1 MFGSSDPDNPMGG
14 LLGDLMKVIGSGPGS
29 ADSWFE
35 AARTLAFGV
44 ATDGGEDENPDPLVR
59 IAFEELARVAEMHV
73 VEATGIGPASGAG
86 GVSFEAVGP
95 GQWSFRV
102 LEAYRPVLKSMVEAQ
117 QQGAAAVPSSLDLSE
132 LDPDSTGGLG
142 GLLGQFA
149 LTLGPVFLGMQFGS
163 AAGHLARRA
172 FGQYALPLPWP
183 ESSTLLLVPGNVGR
197 FAEDW
202 SLPLQEVQLWV
213 CLRELTMHAVLTRPG
228 VRASLMTLLG
238 DASAHAAAAQRSIVE
253 RLGDGLGDQAALED
267 ALGDP
272 EALLSDLISP
282 EQRSISAA
290 LTAQTTAIGAYV
302 DHITAGIAET
312 LTSSPVGAARGLVP
326 LPDRGGQ
333 GRAGLRRP
341 VRAQRR
347 PGRGRPRARLRD
359 GRAGTGGRERAGP
372 PVGRRARPAD
382 AGRGGRARAVARP
395 HRAAGLNA
403 SRRSGRHDRRPERRS
418 PSDASAH
425 RPGVSCTGWVS
436 PPVAGTRARA
446 VRRPGARRS
455 WRPAGPHS
463 SRARSG

>member
-14 LLGDLMKVIGSGPGS
+14 LLGDLLKVIGSGPGA

-59 IAFEELARVAEMHV
+59 ISFEELARVAELHV
-73 VEATGIGPASGAG
+73 ADATGIAPSTAGG

-117 QQGAAAVPSSLDLSE
+117 QQGAAAVPSSHDLSE
-132 LDPDSTGGLG
+132 LDPDAAGGLG

-172 FGQYALPLPWP
+172 FGQYTLPLPWP
-183 ESSTLLLVPGNVGR
+183 ESATLLLVPGNVAR
-197 FAEDW
+197 FADDW

-213 CLRELTMHAVLTRPG
+213 CLRELTMHAVLTRPA
-228 VRASLMTLLG
+228 VRSSLATLLA

-253 RLGDGLGDQAALED
+253 RLGDGLTDPAALED

-282 EQRSISAA
+282 EQRNISSA

-302 DHITAGIAET
+302 DHVTAGIAET
-312 LTSSPVGAARGLVP
+312 LTSSPAALREAWYRYRIEEGKGEQAFAGLFGLDVGQEEV
-326 LPDRGGQ
+326 DRG
-333 GRAGLRRP
+333 RAF
-341 VRAQRR
+341 VR
-347 PGRGRPRARLRD
+347 GVI
-359 GRAGTGGRERAGP
+359 ERAGEDAL
-372 PVGRRARPAD
+372 ARLWADELNLPTPAEVD
-382 AGRGGRARAVARP
+382 APGLWLARI
-395 HRAAGLNA
+395 GLLN
-403 SRRSGRHDRRPERRS
+403 
-418 PSDASAH
+418 
-425 RPGVSCTGWVS
+425 
-436 PPVAGTRARA
+436 
-446 VRRPGARRS
+446 
-455 WRPAGPHS
+455 
-463 SRARSG
+463 

>member
-1 MFGSSDPDNPMGG
+1 MFGSNDPDNPMGG

-29 ADSWFE
+29 GDSWFE

-73 VEATGIGPASGAG
+73 AEATGISPASGG

-102 LEAYRPVLKSMVEAQ
+102 LDAYRPVLKSMVEAQ

-132 LDPDSTGGLG
+132 LDPDSSGGLS

-163 AAGHLARRA
+163 AAGHLAPRA
-172 FGQYALPLPWP
+172 FGQYALPLPLP
-183 ESSTLLLVPGNVGR
+183 QSSTLVLVPGNVAR
-197 FAEDW
+197 FADDW

-228 VRASLMTLLG
+228 VRSSLTTLLG
-238 DASAHAAAAQRSIVE
+238 DAAAHAATAQRSIVE
-253 RLGDGLGDQAALED
+253 RLGEGIGEGTSLED

-282 EQRSISAA
+282 EQRSISSA

-302 DHITAGIAET
+302 DHVTSTIAET
-312 LTSSPVGAARGLVP
+312 LTSQPAALREAWYRYRIEEGKGEQAFAGLFGLNVGQDEV
-326 LPDRGGQ
+326 DRG
-333 GRAGLRRP
+333 RAFVNGVIDRK
-341 VRAQRR
+341 
-347 PGRGRPRARLRD
+347 G
-359 GRAGTGGRERAGP
+359 
-372 PVGRRARPAD
+372 AD
-382 AGRGGRARAVARP
+382 ALTRLWSDELDLPTPPEVDAPGLWLARI
-395 HRAAGLNA
+395 GLL
-403 SRRSGRHDRRPERRS
+403 D
-418 PSDASAH
+418 
-425 RPGVSCTGWVS
+425 
-436 PPVAGTRARA
+436 
-446 VRRPGARRS
+446 
-455 WRPAGPHS
+455 
-463 SRARSG
+463 

>member
-1 MFGSSDPDNPMGG
+1 MFGSNDPDNPMGG

-29 ADSWFE
+29 GDSWFE

-59 IAFEELARVAEMHV
+59 IAFEELARVAERDV
-73 VEATGIGPASGAG
+73 WEARGSSPPSGAW

-117 QQGAAAVPSSLDLSE
+117 QQGAAALPTALHLSE
-132 LDPDSTGGLG
+132 LVPASSAGLG
-142 GLLGQFA
+142 GLLGRFA
-149 LTLGPVFLGMQFGS
+149 LTLGPVFLGLQVGS

-228 VRASLMTLLG
+228 VRSSLMTLLG
-238 DASAHAAAAQRSIVE
+238 DAAAHAAAAQRSIVE
-253 RLGDGLGDQAALED
+253 RLGEGLGDQVSLEE

-282 EQRSISAA
+282 EQHSISAA
-290 LTAQTTAIGAYV
+290 LTAQTTAISAYV
-302 DHITAGIAET
+302 DHITAGIAES
-312 LTSSPVGAARGLVP
+312 LTSSPSALREAWYRYRIEEEKGEQAFAGLFGLNVGQDEV
-326 LPDRGGQ
+326 DRG
-333 GRAGLRRP
+333 RAFI
-341 VRAQRR
+341 
-347 PGRGRPRARLRD
+347 
-359 GRAGTGGRERAGP
+359 TGVLERAGE
-372 PVGRRARPAD
+372 RALTRLWSDELDLPTPAEVD
-382 AGRGGRARAVARP
+382 APGLWLARI
-395 HRAAGLNA
+395 GLL
-403 SRRSGRHDRRPERRS
+403 D
-418 PSDASAH
+418 
-425 RPGVSCTGWVS
+425 
-436 PPVAGTRARA
+436 
-446 VRRPGARRS
+446 
-455 WRPAGPHS
+455 
-463 SRARSG
+463 

>member
-14 LLGDLMKVIGSGPGS
+14 LLGDLLKVIGSGPG
-29 ADSWFE
+29 AGDSWFE

-44 ATDGGEDENPDPLVR
+44 ATDGGQDENPDPLVR
-59 IAFEELARVAEMHV
+59 IAYEELARVAELHV
-73 VEATGIGPASGAG
+73 ADATGIASAG
-86 GVSFEAVGP
+86 SGSVSFEAVGP

-102 LEAYRPVLKSMVEAQ
+102 LEAYRPVLKSMIEAQ
-117 QQGAAAVPSSLDLSE
+117 QQAAAAVPTSMDLSE
-132 LDPDSTGGLG
+132 LDPDDAGGLG

-183 ESSTLLLVPGNVGR
+183 QSTALLLVPGNVAR

-213 CLRELTMHAVLTRPG
+213 CLRELAMHSVLTRPG
-228 VRASLMTLLG
+228 VRASLTRLLG

-253 RLGDGLGDQAALED
+253 RLGDGLGDPAALED

-282 EQRSISAA
+282 EQRNISSA

-312 LTSSPVGAARGLVP
+312 LTSSPAALREAWYRYRIEEGKGEQAFAGLFGLNVGQDEV
-326 LPDRGGQ
+326 DRG
-333 GRAGLRRP
+333 RTF
-341 VRAQRR
+341 V
-347 PGRGRPRARLRD
+347 
-359 GRAGTGGRERAGP
+359 TGVVERAGEDALARLWGDEEDLPTP
-372 PVGRRARPAD
+372 PEVDAPGLWLARI
-382 AGRGGRARAVARP
+382 
-395 HRAAGLNA
+395 GLL
-403 SRRSGRHDRRPERRS
+403 D
-418 PSDASAH
+418 
-425 RPGVSCTGWVS
+425 
-436 PPVAGTRARA
+436 
-446 VRRPGARRS
+446 
-455 WRPAGPHS
+455 
-463 SRARSG
+463 

>member
-1 MFGSSDPDNPMGG
+1 MFGSNDPDNPMGG
-14 LLGDLMKVIGSGPGS
+14 LLGDLMKVIGSGPG
-29 ADSWFE
+29 AGDSWFE

-73 VEATGIGPASGAG
+73 AEATGISPASGAG

-102 LEAYRPVLKSMVEAQ
+102 LDAYRPVLKSMVEAQ

-132 LDPDSTGGLG
+132 LDPDSAGGLG

-183 ESSTLLLVPGNVGR
+183 ESSTLLLVPGNVSR

-213 CLRELTMHAVLTRPG
+213 CLRELAMHAVLTRPG
-228 VRASLMTLLG
+228 VRNSLTTLLG
-238 DASAHAAAAQRSIVE
+238 DAAAHAAAAQRSIVE
-253 RLGDGLGDQAALED
+253 RLGEGLGDQVSLEE

-290 LTAQTTAIGAYV
+290 LTAQTTAISAYV
-302 DHITAGIAET
+302 DHITAGIAES
-312 LTSSPVGAARGLVP
+312 LTSSPSALREAWYRYRIEEEKGEQAFAGLFGLNVGQDEV
-326 LPDRGGQ
+326 DRG
-333 GRAGLRRP
+333 RAF
-341 VRAQRR
+341 V
-347 PGRGRPRARLRD
+347 
-359 GRAGTGGRERAGP
+359 TGVLERAGESALTRLWSDELDLP
-372 PVGRRARPAD
+372 TPAEVDAPGLWLARI
-382 AGRGGRARAVARP
+382 
-395 HRAAGLNA
+395 GLL
-403 SRRSGRHDRRPERRS
+403 D
-418 PSDASAH
+418 
-425 RPGVSCTGWVS
+425 
-436 PPVAGTRARA
+436 
-446 VRRPGARRS
+446 
-455 WRPAGPHS
+455 
-463 SRARSG
+463 

>member
-29 ADSWFE
+29 GDSWFE

-44 ATDGGEDENPDPLVR
+44 ATDDGQDENPDPLVR

-73 VEATGIGPASGAG
+73 AEATGISTASGG

-102 LEAYRPVLKSMVEAQ
+102 LDAYRPVLRSMVEAQ

-132 LDPDSTGGLG
+132 LDPDSSGGLG

-183 ESSTLLLVPGNVGR
+183 ESSSLLLVPGNVGR

-228 VRASLMTLLG
+228 VRKSLMTLLA
-238 DASAHAAAAQRSIVE
+238 DASAHAAASQRSIVE
-253 RLGDGLGDQAALED
+253 RLGEGLGDQVSLEE

-282 EQRSISAA
+282 EQHNISAA

-302 DHITAGIAET
+302 DHITAGIAES
-312 LTSSPVGAARGLVP
+312 LTSSPSALREAWYRYRIEEGKGEQAFAGLFGLNVGQEEV
-326 LPDRGGQ
+326 DRG
-333 GRAGLRRP
+333 RAF
-341 VRAQRR
+341 V
-347 PGRGRPRARLRD
+347 
-359 GRAGTGGRERAGP
+359 TGVLERADESALTRLWSDELDLPTPAEVDAPGLWL
-372 PVGRRARPAD
+372 ARI
-382 AGRGGRARAVARP
+382 
-395 HRAAGLNA
+395 GLL
-403 SRRSGRHDRRPERRS
+403 D
-418 PSDASAH
+418 
-425 RPGVSCTGWVS
+425 
-436 PPVAGTRARA
+436 
-446 VRRPGARRS
+446 
-455 WRPAGPHS
+455 
-463 SRARSG
+463 

>member
-1 MFGSSDPDNPMGG
+1 MFGSNDPDNPMGG
-14 LLGDLMKVIGSGPGS
+14 LLGDLMKVIGSGPG
-29 ADSWFE
+29 AGDSWFE

-73 VEATGIGPASGAG
+73 AEATGISPTSGSG
-86 GVSFEAVGP
+86 GVSFEAVRP

-102 LEAYRPVLKSMVEAQ
+102 LDAYRPVLKSMVEAQ

-132 LDPDSTGGLG
+132 LDPDSSGGLS

-228 VRASLMTLLG
+228 VRGSLMTLLG
-238 DASAHAAAAQRSIVE
+238 DAAAHAAAAQRSIVE
-253 RLGDGLGDQAALED
+253 RLGEGLGDQVSLEE

-282 EQRSISAA
+282 EQHNISAA
-290 LTAQTTAIGAYV
+290 LTAQTTAISAYV
-302 DHITAGIAET
+302 DHITADIAES
-312 LTSSPVGAARGLVP
+312 LTSSPSALREAWYRYRIEEEKGEQAFAGLFGLNVGQAEV
-326 LPDRGGQ
+326 DRG
-333 GRAGLRRP
+333 RAFI
-341 VRAQRR
+341 
-347 PGRGRPRARLRD
+347 
-359 GRAGTGGRERAGP
+359 TGVLERANESALTRLWSDELDLPTPAEVDAPGLWL
-372 PVGRRARPAD
+372 ARI
-382 AGRGGRARAVARP
+382 
-395 HRAAGLNA
+395 GLL
-403 SRRSGRHDRRPERRS
+403 D
-418 PSDASAH
+418 
-425 RPGVSCTGWVS
+425 
-436 PPVAGTRARA
+436 
-446 VRRPGARRS
+446 
-455 WRPAGPHS
+455 
-463 SRARSG
+463 

>member
-14 LLGDLMKVIGSGPGS
+14 LLGDLLKVIGSGPGA

-44 ATDGGEDENPDPLVR
+44 ATDGGQDENPDPLVR
-59 IAFEELARVAEMHV
+59 IAFEELARVAELHV
-73 VEATGIGPASGAG
+73 ADATGITSASAVG

-102 LEAYRPVLKSMVEAQ
+102 LEAYRPILRAMVEAQ
-117 QQGAAAVPSSLDLSE
+117 QQGAAAVPSSMDLSE
-132 LDPDSTGGLG
+132 LDPDASGLN

-183 ESSTLLLVPGNVGR
+183 ESTTLLLVPGNVAR
-197 FAEDW
+197 FADDW

-228 VRASLMTLLG
+228 VRASLTTLLG

-253 RLGDGLGDQAALED
+253 RLGDGLGDPAALEE

-282 EQRSISAA
+282 EQRNISSA

-312 LTSSPVGAARGLVP
+312 LTSSPAALREAWYRYRIEEGKGEQAFAGLFGLNVGQDEV
-326 LPDRGGQ
+326 DRG
-333 GRAGLRRP
+333 RAFVTGVVERVGEDAL
-341 VRAQRR
+341 
-347 PGRGRPRARLRD
+347 ARLWGD
-359 GRAGTGGRERAGP
+359 ELDLPTPAEVDAPGLWL
-372 PVGRRARPAD
+372 ARI
-382 AGRGGRARAVARP
+382 
-395 HRAAGLNA
+395 GLL
-403 SRRSGRHDRRPERRS
+403 D
-418 PSDASAH
+418 
-425 RPGVSCTGWVS
+425 
-436 PPVAGTRARA
+436 
-446 VRRPGARRS
+446 
-455 WRPAGPHS
+455 
-463 SRARSG
+463 

>member
-1 MFGSSDPDNPMGG
+1 MFSSSDPDNPMGG
-14 LLGDLMKVIGSGPGS
+14 LLGDLLKVIGSGPGA

-59 IAFEELARVAEMHV
+59 ISFEELARVAELHV
-73 VEATGIGPASGAG
+73 ADATGIAPSAAGG

-117 QQGAAAVPSSLDLSE
+117 QQGAAAVPSSQDLSE
-132 LDPDSTGGLG
+132 LDPDAAGGLG

-183 ESSTLLLVPGNVGR
+183 ESATLLIVPGNVAR
-197 FAEDW
+197 FADDW

-213 CLRELTMHAVLTRPG
+213 CLRELTMHAVLTRPA
-228 VRASLMTLLG
+228 VRSSLATLLG

-253 RLGDGLGDQAALED
+253 RLGDGLTDPAALED

-282 EQRSISAA
+282 EQRNISSA

-312 LTSSPVGAARGLVP
+312 LTSSPAALREAWYRYRIEEGKGEQAFAGLFGLDVGQEEV
-326 LPDRGGQ
+326 DRG
-333 GRAGLRRP
+333 RAFVSG
-341 VRAQRR
+341 VI
-347 PGRGRPRARLRD
+347 
-359 GRAGTGGRERAGP
+359 ERAGEDAL
-372 PVGRRARPAD
+372 ARLWADELDLPTPAEVD
-382 AGRGGRARAVARP
+382 APGLWLARI
-395 HRAAGLNA
+395 GLLN
-403 SRRSGRHDRRPERRS
+403 
-418 PSDASAH
+418 
-425 RPGVSCTGWVS
+425 
-436 PPVAGTRARA
+436 
-446 VRRPGARRS
+446 
-455 WRPAGPHS
+455 
-463 SRARSG
+463 

>member
-1 MFGSSDPDNPMGG
+1 MFGSNDPDNPMGG
-14 LLGDLMKVIGSGPGS
+14 LLGDLMKVIGSGPG
-29 ADSWFE
+29 AGDSWFE

-73 VEATGIGPASGAG
+73 AEATGISPASGSG

-102 LEAYRPVLKSMVEAQ
+102 LDAYRPVLKSMVEAQ

-132 LDPDSTGGLG
+132 LDPDSSGGLS

-228 VRASLMTLLG
+228 VRSSLMTLLG
-238 DASAHAAAAQRSIVE
+238 DAAAHAAAAQRSIVE
-253 RLGDGLGDQAALED
+253 RLGEGLGDQVSLEE

-282 EQRSISAA
+282 EQHNISAA
-290 LTAQTTAIGAYV
+290 LTAQTTAISAYV
-302 DHITAGIAET
+302 DHITAGIAES
-312 LTSSPVGAARGLVP
+312 LTSSPSALREAWYRYRIEEEKGEQAFAGLFGLNVGQAEV
-326 LPDRGGQ
+326 DRG
-333 GRAGLRRP
+333 RAFI
-341 VRAQRR
+341 
-347 PGRGRPRARLRD
+347 
-359 GRAGTGGRERAGP
+359 TGVLERANESALTRLWSDELDLPTPAEVDAPGLWL
-372 PVGRRARPAD
+372 ARI
-382 AGRGGRARAVARP
+382 
-395 HRAAGLNA
+395 GLL
-403 SRRSGRHDRRPERRS
+403 D
-418 PSDASAH
+418 
-425 RPGVSCTGWVS
+425 
-436 PPVAGTRARA
+436 
-446 VRRPGARRS
+446 
-455 WRPAGPHS
+455 
-463 SRARSG
+463 

>member
-1 MFGSSDPDNPMGG
+1 MFSSSDPDNPMGG
-14 LLGDLMKVIGSGPGS
+14 LLGDLLKVIGSGPGA

-59 IAFEELARVAEMHV
+59 ISFEELARVAELHV
-73 VEATGIGPASGAG
+73 ADATGIAPSAAGG

-117 QQGAAAVPSSLDLSE
+117 QQGAAAVPSSQDLSE
-132 LDPDSTGGLG
+132 LDPDAAGGLG

-183 ESSTLLLVPGNVGR
+183 ESATLLLVPGNVAR
-197 FAEDW
+197 FADDW

-213 CLRELTMHAVLTRPG
+213 CLRELTMHAVLTRPA
-228 VRASLMTLLG
+228 VRSSLATLLG

-253 RLGDGLGDQAALED
+253 RLGDGLTDPAALED

-282 EQRSISAA
+282 EQRNISSA

-312 LTSSPVGAARGLVP
+312 LTSSPAALREAWYRYRIEEGKGEQAFAGLFGLDVGQEEV
-326 LPDRGGQ
+326 DRG
-333 GRAGLRRP
+333 RAFVSG
-341 VRAQRR
+341 VI
-347 PGRGRPRARLRD
+347 
-359 GRAGTGGRERAGP
+359 ERAGEDAL
-372 PVGRRARPAD
+372 ARLWADELDLPTPAEVD
-382 AGRGGRARAVARP
+382 APGLWLARI
-395 HRAAGLNA
+395 GLL
-403 SRRSGRHDRRPERRS
+403 D
-418 PSDASAH
+418 
-425 RPGVSCTGWVS
+425 
-436 PPVAGTRARA
+436 
-446 VRRPGARRS
+446 
-455 WRPAGPHS
+455 
-463 SRARSG
+463 